1 MNRLTA
7 QVKEKLSVLRLKA
20 VLFDM
25 DGVIFDS
32 MPHHA
37 VAWVKAF
44 ADEKIDFNEYEAYK
58 REGMTGVATIQ
69 EMFLAQKGREATAE
83 ECDRIY
89 ATKCGYFEQ
98 EGPAGVMAGI
108 REVLEFVRDAGL
120 QIYIVTGSGQHS
132 LFEKL
137 DSLFPGIFAQER
149 MVTAYDVKKG
159 KPDPEPYLMAL
170 KKGGFSADE
179 AIVVENA
186 PLGVT
191 AAHAAKIFTVAVNT
205 GILLPEDLL
214 SKGADVL
221 FDDMYEFRS
230 ALPEMVDLG
239 LKK

>member
-44 ADEKIDFNEYEAYK
+44 ADEGIDFNEYEAYK

-89 ATKCGYFEQ
+89 ATKCRYFEQ

-132 LFEKL
+132 LFETL
-137 DSLFPGIFAQER
+137 DSLFPGIFAPER
-149 MVTAYDVKKG
+149 MVTA
-159 KPDPEPYLMAL
+159 
-170 KKGGFSADE
+170 
-179 AIVVENA
+179 
-186 PLGVT
+186 
-191 AAHAAKIFTVAVNT
+191 
-205 GILLPEDLL
+205 
-214 SKGADVL
+214 
-221 FDDMYEFRS
+221 
-230 ALPEMVDLG
+230 
-239 LKK
+239 

>member
-7 QVKEKLSVLRLKA
+7 QVKENLSVLRLKA

-44 ADEKIDFNEYEAYK
+44 ADEGIDFNEYEAYK

-89 ATKCGYFEQ
+89 ATKCRYFEQ

-137 DSLFPGIFAQER
+137 DSLFPGIFARER

-230 ALPEMVDLG
+230 ALPEMVNLG